1 MTSFFVFIIN
11 FKHIHTLFSV
21 ASPDFDKVSMGW
33 EIKRKHVVD
42 LVMFT
47 PTYQETRNKKHKN
60 KHVEMASHIDH
71 KIIENKLDYK
81 KDFKI

>member
-1 MTSFFVFIIN
+1 MSLLLTLSTF
-11 FKHIHTLFSV
+11 HTLFSV
-21 ASPDFDKVSMGW
+21 ASPDFDKVSTGW

-47 PTYQETRNKKHKN
+47 PTYQETRNKKHEN